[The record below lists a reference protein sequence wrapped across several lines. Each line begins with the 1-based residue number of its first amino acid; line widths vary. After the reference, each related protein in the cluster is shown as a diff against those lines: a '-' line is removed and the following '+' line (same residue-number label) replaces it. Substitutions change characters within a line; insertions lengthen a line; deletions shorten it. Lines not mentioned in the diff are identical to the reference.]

1 MILRKSRELLAGL
14 FAARLVDAH
23 VGRSAPAA
31 HQLAPFADRPAEDAV
46 AAVLLAGNHEPQVD
60 RSQLM
65 HLGYTCSFHVSSF
78 FDL

>member
-31 HQLAPFADRPAEDAV
+31 HQLAPFADRHAEDAV
-46 AAVLLAGNHEPQVD
+46 AAVLLAGDHEPQVD
-60 RSQLM
+60 TVPA
-65 HLGYTCSFHVSSF
+65 YSFKGILAHF
-78 FDL
+78 MFPLF